1 MSKLKHDIDDDE
13 IRIISSRAASGAS
26 SGNRSMRPAVALLL
40 IVLSVLALCAVAYVM
55 FYYDSDGEELTVV
68 EDRHISPEKT
78 GHTRYDSETADGYV
92 SVADTV
98 LNGVRLAVFTP
109 VDLTPRLH
117 IGEDI
122 LQDTSTVLAVPA
134 ADIRRDNGEI
144 VGAYVLSG
152 ELVSKGQSKS
162 GFCAIIDGK
171 LTIGVAD
178 ATPMLE
184 QALESGGYFFRQYP
198 LVVAGQVVENK
209 PKGKS
214 FRKALARLDDRIA
227 VVMSRERMTFHD
239 FSQSLVDLG
248 VSDAIYLV
256 GSEAYGFAID
266 ADGRKVEFG
275 TQGDEDYPNINYI
288 YWTRR

>member
-26 SGNRSMRPAVALLL
+26 SENRSKRPRAALLL
-40 IVLSVLALCAVAYVM
+40 IVLSVLALCAVAFVM
-55 FYYDSDGEELTVV
+55 FYYDSDGEELPVV
-68 EDRHISPEKT
+68 EDRHISPEMT
-78 GHTRYDSETADGYV
+78 DHAVNDLEVGDGYV

-98 LNGVRLAVFTP
+98 LNGVRLAVFAP

-117 IGEDI
+117 IGADI
-122 LQDTSTVLAVPA
+122 LHDTSTVLAVPA

-198 LVVAGQVVENK
+198 LIVAGQVVENK

-214 FRKALARLDDRIA
+214 FRKAR
-227 VVMSRERMTFHD
+227 
-239 FSQSLVDLG
+239 
-248 VSDAIYLV
+248 
-256 GSEAYGFAID
+256 
-266 ADGRKVEFG
+266 
-275 TQGDEDYPNINYI
+275 
-288 YWTRR
+288 